1 MVKTKN
7 IHKKLVL
14 KKHKKNKT
22 HKNENKTNNNK
33 NIIRINIGHHTHRK
47 NNKINETKKP
57 IQKQIQTFHQYAP
70 IPYTTM
76 NIPQQTLPSQ
86 IPLNLPIHTNP
97 QTTQQQF
104 ITTPPS
110 KMSYLQTPQLH
121 AFSKPE
127 FQKQETF
134 KMKENPPE
142 LKEYA
147 QSYSYENRA

>member
-7 IHKKLVL
+7 IHKKIVL

-47 NNKINETKKP
+47 NNKINENKKIIP
-57 IQKQIQTFHQYAP
+57 KQIQTFHQYAP

-76 NIPQQTLPSQ
+76 NIPQQQTLTSQ

-104 ITTPPS
+104 MNTPPS
-110 KMSYLQTPQLH
+110 KVSYLQTPQIH

-134 KMKENPPE
+134 NKIKRQEKKGD
-142 LKEYA
+142 LK
-147 QSYSYENRA
+147 